1 MALLQLL
8 HFPSYK
14 SKVLTV
20 PVIFLSLTR
29 SLAFMG
35 TYEIPIFLT
44 LETILPIPPSHM
56 DPTVSSVPIVTTVPT
71 VHTIPKFSN
80 VPISYSAPAVL
91 QYCSSSFGPYG
102 SCCNCGSLMV
112 LQFLHFPSHKN
123 YSSTVPMIFL
133 RSHKIFGYY
142 GHLRSYKKKSMWV
155 LQK

>member
-1 MALLQLL
+1 VALLQLL

-80 VPISYSAPAVL
+80 VPISYSAPAV
-91 QYCSSSFGPYG
+91 YSTAVA
-102 SCCNCGSLMV
+102 V
-112 LQFLHFPSHKN
+112 L
-123 YSSTVPMIFL
+123 VPMVPVVTA
-133 RSHKIFGYY
+133 GP
-142 GHLRSYKKKSMWV
+142 
-155 LQK
+155 